1 MIWSNKSS
9 VNRKNFTIQVVE
21 IKECRHNLP
30 MKTLSLFLL
39 ITSLSVWAKL
49 PNLKAP
55 PSFALKDINGNTH
68 KLQDF
73 QKKTL
78 VIEWHNPKC
87 PFSRRHTKEK
97 TFIKLQDKYLSKNVD
112 FLAIDSSNASVA
124 TNMLEYYDWIS
135 KHGVNYPILQDQ
147 SGKIGK
153 LYDARVT
160 PHMYIIHKG
169 VLVYQGAVDDDT
181 FGEKPLKSRKN
192 YVDMALAGLTK
203 TGKMP
208 KGMKAYYPEY
218 GCGVK
223 Y

>member
-1 MIWSNKSS
+1 MIK
-9 VNRKNFTIQVVE
+9 
-21 IKECRHNLP
+21 
-30 MKTLSLFLL
+30 LSLIALFFT
-39 ITSLSVWAKL
+39 TSLWAKL

-55 PSFALKDINGNTH
+55 PFFALKDINGNTH
-68 KLQDF
+68 KVQDY

-78 VIEWHNPKC
+78 VLEWHNPNC

-97 TFIKLQDKYLSKNVD
+97 TFIKLQDKYLAKNVD
-112 FLAIDSSNASVA
+112 FLAIDSSNPAAA
-124 TNMLEYYDWIS
+124 TNMLEYYDWIA
-135 KHGVNYPILQDQ
+135 KHGINYPILQDQ

-160 PHMYIIHKG
+160 PHIFIIHKG

-181 FGEKPLKSRKN
+181 FGEKPLKERKN
-192 YVDMALAGLTK
+192 YVDRALASLTK
-203 TGKMP
+203 NGKMP

-218 GCGVK
+218 GCGIK